1 MDKTDIVKILQ
12 RIGIAMELEESNP
25 FEIMAFRNGAEH
37 LEDWEGDLS
46 QAVADATLTD
56 IYGIGKG
63 LASVITELVK
73 TGRSVRYDEI
83 CLKYPE
89 TLFDL
94 FSVSGLG
101 TSKIKKLNQTL
112 GVDSLDTL
120 EAAAKAGR
128 IRVLTGFGAK
138 TEERILRNVG
148 YARRK
153 LADV

>member
-1 MDKTDIVKILQ
+1 MDKTDIVKVLR

-37 LEDWEGDLS
+37 LDDWDGDLA
-46 QAVADATLTD
+46 QAVSDATLTD

-63 LASVITELVK
+63 LAGVITELVR
-73 TGRSVRYDEI
+73 TGRSERYDEI
-83 CLKYPE
+83 CRKYPE

-101 TSKIKKLNQTL
+101 ASKIKKLNQTL
-112 GVDSLDTL
+112 GVDSLDSL
-120 EAAAKAGR
+120 EEAAKAGR
-128 IRVLTGFGAK
+128 IRALAGFGVK
-138 TEERILRNVG
+138 TEERILRNVE

-153 LADV
+153 LTDG